1 MIDPLTAIIYGLI
14 IITTTLIIFL
24 PRWGIISL
32 LRRSQ
37 KNNERVLVEDAL
49 KHIYDSEANQLQTSA
64 ESLSKSLSIT
74 NDQAVKI
81 VNRLDQMGLVEKK
94 ENSLLLTPEGRS
106 YALRIIR
113 IHRLLERYMADE
125 TSVKESEWHSEAE
138 EKEHTISIEEANSL
152 AAQLG
157 NPLYDPHGDPI
168 PTDSGE
174 LPEQKGISLPALKP
188 GEFAIIIHIE
198 DEPETV
204 YEQIAAMGLFN
215 GMQVR
220 MIESSG
226 TKIKFEAD
234 GEEYVLAPIIAANI
248 TVILLTEKEEIIK
261 DFKTLSSLKMNEEAV
276 VIGIAKSCRGQQR
289 RRLMDFGLVPGTK
302 IKPVIRSIGSDP
314 TGYIIRGATVALRR
328 KQSDQIYIKTTG
340 GKV

>member
-1 MIDPLTAIIYGLI
+1 MIDPLIAIMYGLAIIVI
-14 IITTTLIIFL
+14 FIIIFL
-24 PRWGIISL
+24 PRWGIVAL
-32 LRRSQ
+32 FRRLQ
-37 KNNERVLVEDAL
+37 KNIDRVLVEDAL
-49 KHIYDSEANQLQTSA
+49 KHIYDYESNQLQTST
-64 ESLSKSLSIT
+64 ESISINLSIT
-74 NDQAVKI
+74 KEQAEKI
-81 VNRLDQMGLVEKK
+81 SNRLEQMGLIDKK
-94 ENSLLLTPEGRS
+94 ENSLILTSEGRS
-106 YALRIIR
+106 YALRVIR

-125 TSVKESEWHSEAE
+125 TSVKESDWHSEAE
-138 EKEHTISIEEANSL
+138 EKEHAVSIEEANAL

-174 LPEQKGISLPALKP
+174 LPERKGISLSALKP

-204 YEQIAAMGLFN
+204 YAQIAAMGLFN

-234 GEEYVLAPIIAANI
+234 GEEYILAPIIAANI
-248 TVILLTEKEEIIK
+248 TVIPLTEKEDIIK

-276 VIGIAKSCRGQQR
+276 VVGIAKSCRGQQR
-289 RRLMDFGLVPGTK
+289 RRLMDFGVVPGTK
-302 IKPVIRSIGSDP
+302 IKPIIRSIGSDP
-314 TGYIIRGATVALRR
+314 TGYIIRGATVALRK

-340 GKV
+340 GIK